1 MFSPRVIQKDFR
13 SICSL
18 PDESGGLF
26 NWRHVFSLP
35 EYMQVWWES
44 FRTEG
49 ELYLGVV
56 KEEGQLIGVAPLIS
70 EGQNCSF
77 IGSPSVCDYL
87 DFSIVPGK
95 ESLFYHTLLDDLG
108 RIGVNI
114 FDLRH
119 VRPESSVLS
128 VFKKIVESRGGFF
141 HLEAD
146 GVSVEMDLPQDWN
159 EYLGMLSGKERHEV
173 RRKLRRLEQA
183 GPGDIRILEKVQATE
198 AELNRFFTMFRQSRR
213 DKNSFMDAPMESY
226 FRLLLKKLGESGVL
240 KLYLL
245 EMKERIVAASLCFDY
260 QDTTFLYNSCYDP
273 TFKQFSVGLLCNVFT
288 IRNSIETGHK
298 RYDFL
303 KGDEPYKRRLGGREV
318 HLSKVLITMGREA
331 IT

>member
-1 MFSPRVIQKDFR
+1 MISQALSVPINRPIAEIGKCKGDNLFSPRVIQKDFR

-119 VRPESSVLS
+119 V
-128 VFKKIVESRGGFF
+128 
-141 HLEAD
+141 
-146 GVSVEMDLPQDWN
+146 
-159 EYLGMLSGKERHEV
+159 
-173 RRKLRRLEQA
+173 
-183 GPGDIRILEKVQATE
+183 PGIKCV
-198 AELNRFFTMFRQSRR
+198 
-213 DKNSFMDAPMESY
+213 
-226 FRLLLKKLGESGVL
+226 V
-240 KLYLL
+240 
-245 EMKERIVAASLCFDY
+245 CF
-260 QDTTFLYNSCYDP
+260 
-273 TFKQFSVGLLCNVFT
+273 
-288 IRNSIETGHK
+288 
-298 RYDFL
+298 
-303 KGDEPYKRRLGGREV
+303 
-318 HLSKVLITMGREA
+318 
-331 IT
+331 